1 MSEEMSEEMNV
12 CNENSRKTCDLFSK
26 KTAGKHVTCLQG
38 KTVAN
43 LFRVFQGYIQRK
55 IQCVYKE
62 NSQNKDKFFPFVSM
76 ESNE

>member
-1 MSEEMSEEMNV
+1 MFAM
-12 CNENSRKTCDLFSK
+12 

-62 NSQNKDKFFPFVSM
+62 NRLNKDKFFLFVSV
-76 ESNE
+76 ENNE